1 MKLPRLFG
9 TKPVSLSITSVLTF
23 AFSVQLEDIDLLADQ
38 ELLLRM
44 SPVHP
49 MYGSFTWDMNID
61 DENGSDANDSF
72 LISCFTDSDTENTE
86 TYTESTENIYEWRR
100 SCDDFQLEIQLQAKC
115 EVERKR
121 QSMSDEHLD
130 RLLSHGMGLKEAV
143 STVGR
148 LYSLTHVSDDSLSTS
163 ISMHAQMWT
172 MRQHAKVR

>member
-1 MKLPRLFG
+1 M
-9 TKPVSLSITSVLTF
+9 SLSITSVLTF

-49 MYGSFTWDMNID
+49 MYGSFTWDTNID
-61 DENGSDANDSF
+61 DENESDANDSF

-86 TYTESTENIYEWRR
+86 TCTESTENIYEWRK

-115 EVERKR
+115 EIERKR
-121 QSMSDEHLD
+121 QSTRDEHVH
-130 RLLSHGMGLKEAV
+130 SMGSEEAV

-148 LYSLTHVSDDSLSTS
+148 LYSLTHVTDDTLSSS

-172 MRQHAKVR
+172 MIQCAKVR